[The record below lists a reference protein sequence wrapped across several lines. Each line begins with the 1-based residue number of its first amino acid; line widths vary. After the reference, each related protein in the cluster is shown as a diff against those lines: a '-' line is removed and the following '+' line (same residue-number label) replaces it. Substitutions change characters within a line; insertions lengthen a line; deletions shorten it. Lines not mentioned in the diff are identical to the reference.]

1 MNNLNTALSFFAVI
15 AMVPLAL
22 WLFKRTPMGRQS
34 ANSLIRT
41 VAAMPV
47 APNQR
52 VLMVEVGSGESRRWL
67 VLGVTPQ
74 QITTL
79 YSLAPYGEVQAVAEQ
94 ATQAPFAQVLGRFR
108 K

>member
-22 WLFKRTPMGRQS
+22 WLFKRTPAGRRA
-34 ANSLIRT
+34 ANNLLRT

-67 VLGVTPQ
+67 VLGVTSQ

-79 YSLAPYGEVQAVAEQ
+79 YSLAPYGEVPATAEEAVPAS
-94 ATQAPFAQVLGRFR
+94 FAQVLGRFR